1 MNRRQ
6 FSWLFPCAVAGPGV
20 FSGESGLAQTS
31 GGQNQ
36 LVSGVYP
43 AKTEHV
49 AGEKRTS
56 QAFLTGML
64 NPGLRLEA
72 HESVLQPGA
81 PPEETR
87 KHLHSEI
94 WFMKAG
100 TAELWVDGVSH
111 TMKAGDMGLVVAGGM
126 HYVKNIGDVP
136 VSYFV
141 LAVGPPE

>member
-1 MNRRQ
+1 MNRRE
-6 FSWLFPCAVAGPGV
+6 FSWMLPAAALVGGEALGQAG
-20 FSGESGLAQTS
+20 AA
-31 GGQNQ
+31 Q

-43 AKTEHV
+43 AKAEHV
-49 AGEKRTS
+49 AGERRTS
-56 QAFLTGML
+56 QAFLSGLL

-100 TAELWVDGVSH
+100 TAELWIDGVSH

-141 LAVGPPE
+141 IAVGPPE

>member
-1 MNRRQ
+1 M
-6 FSWLFPCAVAGPGV
+6 LPAAALAG
-20 FSGESGLAQTS
+20 GEALGQQ
-31 GGQNQ
+31 GGGAAQ

-43 AKTEHV
+43 AKAEKV

-56 QAFLTGML
+56 QAFLSGLL
-64 NPGLRLEA
+64 NPGLRFEA

-100 TAELWVDGVSH
+100 TAELWIDGVSH

-141 LAVGPPE
+141 IAVGPPE